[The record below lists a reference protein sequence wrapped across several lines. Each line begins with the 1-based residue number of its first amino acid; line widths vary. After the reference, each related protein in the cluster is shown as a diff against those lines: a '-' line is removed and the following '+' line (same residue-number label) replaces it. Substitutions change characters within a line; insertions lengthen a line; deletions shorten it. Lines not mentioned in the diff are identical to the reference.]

1 MSMIF
6 PIFKE
11 AYQSAKAWG
20 IVSIFLCFLLVL
32 LFPSGYMELDALAV
46 WILSCL
52 VIIYLSRKTSSRL
65 TDRQKQLSIVI
76 GFLMCLVSFI
86 SIPLGITHPPFTI
99 GEFILLLSGIGVI
112 FFALLGFRTLVFPIS
127 IPFIAVIGFGLYEIF
142 LRNQDWLTAPLI
154 PFIVSLTVT
163 ILGIFGIHSVANGNL
178 IMFMS
183 QTADP
188 IYLSIVSDCTGI
200 MSLGTFTIAVLIVL
214 INFPKSISKKGL
226 LLIAIGYFG
235 TFCSNILRIIAISFC
250 GYFFGPTGIIE
261 NVHVHI
267 GWVIFSL
274 WMIIFWYYYFSR
286 QVGINF
292 FPKKNKDVKSQ
303 L

>member
-1 MSMIF
+1 MSLIF
-6 PIFKE
+6 PVFKE

-20 IVSIFLCFLLVL
+20 IVSIFLCLVLVL

-46 WILSCL
+46 WVLSCL
-52 VIIYLSRKTSSRL
+52 VIIYISRKTSARL
-65 TDRQKQLSIVI
+65 TDRQKQLCIII
-76 GFLMCLVSFI
+76 GCVMCLVSFV

-112 FFALLGFRTLVFPIS
+112 FFALLGFQALVFPIS
-127 IPFIAVIGFGLYEIF
+127 IPFIAVIGFGIYEVF

-163 ILGIFGIHSVANGNL
+163 ILSIIGIHSTANGNL
-178 IMFMS
+178 ITLMS
-183 QTADP
+183 LTGEP

-200 MSLGTFTIAVLIVL
+200 MSLGTFTIAALIVL
-214 INFPKSISKKGL
+214 VNFPKSISKKGL
-226 LLIAIGYFG
+226 LLIGIGYFG
-235 TFCSNILRIIAISFC
+235 TFCSNVLRIIAISLC

-292 FPKKNKDVKSQ
+292 FPKR
-303 L
+303 

>member
-6 PIFKE
+6 PVFKE

-183 QTADP
+183 QTGDP

-226 LLIAIGYFG
+226 LLIGIGYFG
-235 TFCSNILRIIAISFC
+235 TFCSNLLRIITISLC

-274 WMIIFWYYYFSR
+274 WMIIFWYYYLSR
-286 QVGINF
+286 QIGINF
-292 FPKKNKDVKSQ
+292 FPKR
-303 L
+303 

>member
-1 MSMIF
+1 MSLIF
-6 PIFKE
+6 PVFKE

-20 IVSIFLCFLLVL
+20 IVSIFLCLILVL

-52 VIIYLSRKTSSRL
+52 VIIYISRKTSARL
-65 TDRQKQLSIVI
+65 TDRQRQFCVI
-76 GFLMCLVSFI
+76 IGCLMCLVSFA
-86 SIPLGITHPPFTI
+86 SIPFGITHPPFTI

-112 FFALLGFRTLVFPIS
+112 FFAVLGFQTLVFPIS
-127 IPFIAVIGFGLYEIF
+127 IPFIAVIGFGMYEIF

-154 PFIVSLTVT
+154 PFIVSLTVA
-163 ILGIFGIHSVANGNL
+163 ILDIFGIHSVANGNL
-178 IMFMS
+178 ITFIS
-183 QTADP
+183 QTGDP

-200 MSLGTFTIAVLIVL
+200 MSMGTFTIAVLIVL
-214 INFPKSISKKGL
+214 VNFPKSITKKGL
-226 LLIAIGYFG
+226 LLIGIGYFG
-235 TFCSNILRIIAISFC
+235 TFCSNVLRIIAISLC

-286 QVGINF
+286 QIGINF
-292 FPKKNKDVKSQ
+292 FPKK
-303 L
+303 